1 MDYPVIGD
9 NTLVKCSPTV
19 DVNLNAQID
28 KHYMYMI
35 VLHHLFIYLI
45 LRYYLIINNLFRIL
59 LDKRDSE
66 H

>member
-35 VLHHLFIYLI
+35 VLHHLFIYLFNI
-45 LRYYLIINNLFRIL
+45 AL
-59 LDKRDSE
+59 LLN

>member
-1 MDYPVIGD
+1 MDYAVIGD

-28 KHYMYMI
+28 KH
-35 VLHHLFIYLI
+35 LHVCDSASSFIYLLVFNI
-45 LRYYLIINNLFRIL
+45 AL
-59 LDKRDSE
+59 LLN